1 MADAAPEM
9 EHVDGRE
16 VERLKRSMIPEVK
29 KEHPYVGLRQVA
41 EHRWGGMRLWPK
53 WKSLRKTWKEGYTY
67 EDKTEKEGVEEME
80 EKMTEYWEEKEKE
93 DEDGRGEEQTEGL
106 GDPNKDACGR

>member
-1 MADAAPEM
+1 
-9 EHVDGRE
+9 
-16 VERLKRSMIPEVK
+16 
-29 KEHPYVGLRQVA
+29 
-41 EHRWGGMRLWPK
+41 MRLWPK

-80 EKMTEYWEEKEKE
+80 KKMTEYWEEKEKE
-93 DEDGRGEEQTEGL
+93 DEDGRGVEQTEGL

>member
-1 MADAAPEM
+1 MADAAAEM

-41 EHRWGGMRLWPK
+41 EHRWGGNEAL
-53 WKSLRKTWKEGYTY
+53 
-67 EDKTEKEGVEEME
+67 
-80 EKMTEYWEEKEKE
+80 
-93 DEDGRGEEQTEGL
+93 
-106 GDPNKDACGR
+106 A